1 MREQER
7 DFVNLLRKAY
17 AQYCNANDKRKTQEY
32 KSDAKAA
39 AIATVKHL
47 LELVKLSK

>member
-1 MREQER
+1 MREQNR

-17 AQYCNANDKRKTQEY
+17 AQYSRANDKSKTQEY
-32 KSDAKAA
+32 KSDARTA

>member
-7 DFVNLLRKAY
+7 DFVNLLRKSY
-17 AQYCNANDKRKTQEY
+17 AQYLRANDKSKTQEY
-32 KSDAKAA
+32 KSDARAA